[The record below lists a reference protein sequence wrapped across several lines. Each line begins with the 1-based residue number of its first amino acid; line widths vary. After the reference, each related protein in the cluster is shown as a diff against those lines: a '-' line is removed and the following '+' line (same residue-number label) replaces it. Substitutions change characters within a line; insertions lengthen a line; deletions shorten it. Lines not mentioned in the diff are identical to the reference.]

1 MGFIESSDTLRF
13 SSNKLLIELC
23 GQLDRN
29 LSKIESW
36 TGVQI
41 VRRGNALSIYGAK
54 DNCDLTRKLISDL
67 YSDLERGKTLD
78 ERELDIYFQQVEDE
92 KGKQLEISLKYFD
105 GKPVIKEISRVSKPG
120 MRVYSSVKAMPTYK
134 NNMGITILST
144 SKGVMT
150 NFAAQNANLGGEIL
164 CRVY

>member
-1 MGFIESSDTLRF
+1 MTMTDP
-13 SSNKLLIELC
+13 
-23 GQLDRN
+23 
-29 LSKIESW
+29 
-36 TGVQI
+36 
-41 VRRGNALSIYGAK
+41 
-54 DNCDLTRKLISDL
+54 ISDL
-67 YSDLERGKTLD
+67 LTRIRNGQMVKKSKIVCPTSKLKVAILKVLQDEGYIRGFEIFENER
-78 ERELDIYFQQVEDE
+78 
-92 KGKQLEISLKYFD
+92 GKQLEISLKYFD

>member
-1 MGFIESSDTLRF
+1 MTMTDP
-13 SSNKLLIELC
+13 
-23 GQLDRN
+23 
-29 LSKIESW
+29 
-36 TGVQI
+36 
-41 VRRGNALSIYGAK
+41 
-54 DNCDLTRKLISDL
+54 ISDL
-67 YSDLERGKTLD
+67 LTRIRNGQMVKKPKIVCPASKLKAAILKVLQDEGYIRGFEVYEK
-78 ERELDIYFQQVEDE
+78 E
-92 KGKQLEISLKYFD
+92 KGKLLEISLKYFD

>member
-1 MGFIESSDTLRF
+1 MTDP
-13 SSNKLLIELC
+13 
-23 GQLDRN
+23 
-29 LSKIESW
+29 
-36 TGVQI
+36 
-41 VRRGNALSIYGAK
+41 
-54 DNCDLTRKLISDL
+54 ISDL
-67 YSDLERGKTLD
+67 LTRIRNGQMVKKPKIACPSSNLKVAILKVLQDEGYIRGF
-78 ERELDIYFQQVEDE
+78 DISENE

-120 MRVYSSVKAMPTYK
+120 MRVYSSVKTMPSFK

-150 NFAAQNANLGGEIL
+150 NFAAQSANLGGEIL

>member
-1 MGFIESSDTLRF
+1 MIYLQ
-13 SSNKLLIELC
+13 ELEMDKW
-23 GQLDRN
+23 LEN
-29 LSKIESW
+29 LKIVCPASKIKVAILKVLQEE
-36 TGVQI
+36 GYI
-41 VRRGNALSIYGAK
+41 RGFEVI
-54 DNCDLTRKLISDL
+54 
-67 YSDLERGKTLD
+67 
-78 ERELDIYFQQVEDE
+78 EDE

-120 MRVYSSVKAMPTYK
+120 MRVYSSVKTMPSFK

>member
-1 MGFIESSDTLRF
+1 MTMTDP
-13 SSNKLLIELC
+13 
-23 GQLDRN
+23 
-29 LSKIESW
+29 
-36 TGVQI
+36 
-41 VRRGNALSIYGAK
+41 
-54 DNCDLTRKLISDL
+54 ISDL
-67 YSDLERGKTLD
+67 LTRIRNGQMVKKSKIVCPTSKLKVAILKVLQDEGYIRGFEIFENER
-78 ERELDIYFQQVEDE
+78 
-92 KGKQLEISLKYFD
+92 GKQLEISLKYFD

-120 MRVYSSVKAMPTYK
+120 MRVYSSVKAMLTYK